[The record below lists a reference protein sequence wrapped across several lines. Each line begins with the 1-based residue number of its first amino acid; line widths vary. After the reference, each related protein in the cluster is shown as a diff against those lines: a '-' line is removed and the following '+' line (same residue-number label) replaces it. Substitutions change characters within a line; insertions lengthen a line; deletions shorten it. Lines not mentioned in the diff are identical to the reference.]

1 MDVPIRI
8 NGEVTGK
15 LEIMP
20 EGNYT
25 LFLGRCADP
34 GRLLRLSVYGGG
46 REGYIGV
53 MMPEGGTVTVKK
65 RFTRYDLRAFPA
77 TIEYAG
83 EAGMAEK
90 EPAPPEIAP
99 PSPSRER
106 EPDCGAAAETA
117 AACECSAAEEEA
129 GETGEVGEAAEEGG
143 GTEADGEPPGGG
155 ELLWYEAGD
164 GTLYTRWEG
173 RVYVA
178 VPLAGHGLPIRN
190 MLEQRRIE
198 GTDYAIFAAE

>member
-1 MDVPIRI
+1 
-8 NGEVTGK
+8 
-15 LEIMP
+15 
-20 EGNYT
+20 
-25 LFLGRCADP
+25 
-34 GRLLRLSVYGGG
+34 
-46 REGYIGV
+46 
-53 MMPEGGTVTVKK
+53 
-65 RFTRYDLRAFPA
+65 
-77 TIEYAG
+77 
-83 EAGMAEK
+83 MAEK

-117 AACECSAAEEEA
+117 AARECSAAEEA

-198 GTDYAIFAAE
+198 GTDYAIYAAE

>member
-34 GRLLRLSVYGGG
+34 GRLLRLSVSGGG

-117 AACECSAAEEEA
+117 AARECSAAEEEA

>member
-77 TIEYAG
+77 TIEEQTRQSLTNCKAVL
-83 EAGMAEK
+83 EAA
-90 EPAPPEIAP
+90 
-99 PSPSRER
+99 
-106 EPDCGAAAETA
+106 GAAMENVIKTTVFL
-117 AACECSAAEEEA
+117 S
-129 GETGEVGEAAEEGG
+129 
-143 GTEADGEPPGGG
+143 DM
-155 ELLWYEAGD
+155 
-164 GTLYTRWEG
+164 
-173 RVYVA
+173 
-178 VPLAGHGLPIRN
+178 N
-190 MLEQRRIE
+190 N
-198 GTDYAIFAAE
+198 FAAMNGVYATFFEGACPARSAVEVARLPKDALVEIECIAVL

>member
-106 EPDCGAAAETA
+106 EKDCGAAAETA
-117 AACECSAAEEEA
+117 AACECS
-129 GETGEVGEAAEEGG
+129 AAEEGG